1 MSTASQ
7 TAISKDRTSTP
18 SRLKL
23 VLVTAWI
30 VAAVLCAFT
39 MVGTYQRYHAVHT
52 IGVDA
57 APSVVASQY
66 IKVDLASLD
75 ADVANE
81 LLAKPGAADDM
92 VKDFEK
98 WRIEVGKQLVLAAK
112 NITYGDAEQKP
123 IEAMQSGA
131 SEFYMA
137 VQQARDAHNRGDQ
150 KGAIEAYRNELS
162 ILNGKLLPAAAALEK
177 ANHSQLESTYASQH
191 GQSVVSLVL
200 VGASCLALLGLLII
214 AQLYLKR
221 RFHRRFNY
229 MLLAAS
235 TLSLMFS
242 AYTIICFGSEMAHLM
257 VRAKEWSYDSVIA
270 LLEAKSESY
279 LANSAE
285 SRYLLDKDQAKVHE
299 QYFFAKSAEIA
310 TFNGGITLDRAAA
323 NASQGNLTPKE
334 QFTGFLANE
343 LNNITFQAP
352 EFVKRYGY
360 GERDAATA
368 MLKGWGLYVGVDKKI
383 RQLESSGQHDAAVA
397 LCLGNEP
404 GQSNWAFAQFDSN
417 LDKTLNINLGEMD
430 RNTNAGF
437 SDLALLPFAA
447 PIVSLLIALL
457 VFLGLRPRM
466 HEYDV

>member
-1 MSTASQ
+1 MSTLSLPA
-7 TAISKDRTSTP
+7 TKDRTSTP
-18 SRLKL
+18 GRLKFA
-23 VLVTAWI
+23 LVTAWI
-30 VAAVLCAFT
+30 VAGLLCAFT
-39 MVGTYQRYHAVHT
+39 MAGTYQRYHAVHT
-52 IGVDA
+52 VGVDA
-57 APSVVASQY
+57 APSVVAAQRT
-66 IKVDLASLD
+66 KVAMASLD
-75 ADVANE
+75 VDVANE
-81 LLAKPGAADDM
+81 LIAKPGAADAT
-92 VKDFEK
+92 VQDFNK

-123 IEAMQSGA
+123 IEAMQAGA
-131 SEFYMA
+131 SKFYMA
-137 VQQARDAHNRGDQ
+137 VQAARDAHNRGDD
-150 KGAIEAYRNELS
+150 KGAIVAYRAELS
-162 ILNGKLLPAAAALEK
+162 ILDNELLPAAKDLEH
-177 ANHSQLESTYASQH
+177 ANSSELESTYANSHSQ
-191 GQSVVSLVL
+191 SWMS
-200 VGASCLALLGLLII
+200 LGLII
-214 AQLYLKR
+214 VSGLAMLGVLAWIQFYLKG

-229 MLLAAS
+229 MILGA
-235 TLSLMFS
+235 TVLSLLFS
-242 AYTIICFGSEMAHLM
+242 AYTIICFGSEMAHLKA
-257 VRAKEWSYDSVIA
+257 AKEDSYDSVIA

-279 LANSAE
+279 LANASE

-310 TFNGGITLDRAAA
+310 TFTGGMTLDRAVAT
-323 NASQGNLTPKE
+323 ASQGNLTPKE

-352 EFVKRYGY
+352 EFVQRYGV

-368 MLKGWGLYVGVDKKI
+368 TLKGWGLYVGVDKKI
-383 RQLESSGQHDAAVA
+383 RQLEASGQHDAAIT
-397 LCLGNEP
+397 LCLGNDP

-430 RNTNAGF
+430 RNTNKGF